1 MPHCEKRL
9 RLASTKPFRTQ
20 TPNDAILRRPFAA
33 VTVPSDETLDE
44 EAEKKLTKAPQ
55 KPPLESW
62 KWQSWP
68 LWTVWKEPCWLSLAS
83 SKHNP
88 CSLGGVLCFWSLLLC
103 PTLCD
108 SNPPKLEGSLPN
120 PVRLPFLQGLRV
132 LSRGCQHGS
141 RVLPTE
147 LSDSS
152 KSERYELI

>member
-62 KWQSWP
+62 KWQS
-68 LWTVWKEPCWLSLAS
+68 
-83 SKHNP
+83 
-88 CSLGGVLCFWSLLLC
+88 
-103 PTLCD
+103 
-108 SNPPKLEGSLPN
+108 
-120 PVRLPFLQGLRV
+120 
-132 LSRGCQHGS
+132 
-141 RVLPTE
+141 
-147 LSDSS
+147 
-152 KSERYELI
+152 